1 MKLFIIFSLIFIIG
15 YSVSFAQHQ
24 HEMKMDTT
32 DHHNMQ
38 MKDEDH
44 GGMSHSFSPN
54 LPMSRNG
61 SGTSWLPDASPMY
74 GVMLH
79 AKRWMYMLHGNI
91 AVRYTKQD
99 LGNKGTRGS
108 DAFSIPNWFM
118 GMAQR
123 KVGGRGLLH
132 LGAMLSLDRL
142 TDGGSGYP
150 LLFQTGESWKGQPLV
165 DRQHP
170 HDLFSE
176 LSVGYT
182 YSLTSKSDLS
192 FYLGYP
198 GEPALG
204 SVAFMHRPSALANPD
219 SPISHHW
226 NDGTHITFG
235 VATVGYRYGKFKLEA
250 SSFTGREPDE
260 NRFNFDKPRFDSYS
274 ARVLFNPTRN
284 WSFQLSRGWI
294 KSPEELNPD
303 EDVNRTTASA
313 LYSIPFGDEKYIVA
327 TALWGLNAGDGNHKE
342 NALLLE
348 ATLRLNK
355 LAVYT
360 RYEWA
365 QKSGEELDLNPTLF
379 DSHKRFGINELTLG
393 TGYDLFSLGKI
404 RFAGGAQLTAYK
416 TSDVLNTLYG
426 KYPFSGQVFLRV
438 YPSLMKM

>member
-1 MKLFIIFSLIFIIG
+1 
-15 YSVSFAQHQ
+15 
-24 HEMKMDTT
+24 
-32 DHHNMQ
+32 
-38 MKDEDH
+38 
-44 GGMSHSFSPN
+44 
-54 LPMSRNG
+54 
-61 SGTSWLPDASPMY
+61 
-74 GVMLH
+74 
-79 AKRWMYMLHGNI
+79 
-91 AVRYTKQD
+91 
-99 LGNKGTRGS
+99 
-108 DAFSIPNWFM
+108 
-118 GMAQR
+118 
-123 KVGGRGLLH
+123 
-132 LGAMLSLDRL
+132 
-142 TDGGSGYP
+142 
-150 LLFQTGESWKGQPLV
+150 
-165 DRQHP
+165 
-170 HDLFSE
+170 
-176 LSVGYT
+176 
-182 YSLTSKSDLS
+182 
-192 FYLGYP
+192 
-198 GEPALG
+198 
-204 SVAFMHRPSALANPD
+204 
-219 SPISHHW
+219 
-226 NDGTHITFG
+226 
-235 VATVGYRYGKFKLEA
+235 
-250 SSFTGREPDE
+250 
-260 NRFNFDKPRFDSYS
+260 
-274 ARVLFNPTRN
+274 N